1 MKPQPLEPPT
11 EYTQAT
17 QEGQGALLAKE
28 THSVPGGQTISQNIY

>member
-17 QEGQGALLAKE
+17 QGQGALLAKE